1 MERIVH
7 ANGVDLCVEEFGE
20 PGDPAVLLIGGAAA
34 SMDWWEDGFCERLA
48 AGGRHVIRYDP
59 RDTGR
64 STASPAGAPN
74 YTGDDLTADVLAL
87 LDALGVARAHLVGL
101 SMGGGIAQE
110 IALDQPGRVASLTL
124 LSTSPVGPGGP
135 DRPDLPPPTPV
146 MRAHFSDP
154 TPEPDW
160 ADRAAVIDYYVADLH
175 HFAGGYGVDEPRM
188 RALVARAYDRTTDFA
203 ASATNHWILED
214 GGAQRDR
221 LGTITAPTLVL
232 HGTDDPLFPLPHG
245 EALAREIPGARF
257 VALEK
262 VGHEYPPAPTWD
274 LVVGEILRH
283 TA

>member
-1 MERIVH
+1 MEEIVRV
-7 ANGVDLCVEEFGE
+7 NGVDLCVEEFGD
-20 PGDPAVLLIGGAAA
+20 PGDPAVLLIGGAAS
-34 SMDWWEDGFCERLA
+34 SMDWWEDAFCARIA
-48 AGGRHVIRYDP
+48 AGGRRVIRFDP

-64 STASPAGAPN
+64 STASPAGAPD
-74 YTGDDLTADVLAL
+74 YTCDVLTDDALAL

-110 IALDQPGRVASLTL
+110 IALDHPDRVASLTL
-124 LSTSPVGPGGP
+124 MSTSPIGPGGP
-135 DRPDLPPPTPV
+135 DRPDLPPPTPA

-188 RALVARAYDRTTDFA
+188 RGLVGRAYDRTTDFA

-214 GGAQRDR
+214 GGAVRDQV
-221 LGTITAPTLVL
+221 GAITAPTLVL
-232 HGTDDPLFPLPHG
+232 HGTDDPLFPFAHG
-245 EALAREIPGARF
+245 EALAREIPGARLLP
-257 VALEK
+257 LEK
-262 VGHEYPPAPTWD
+262 VGHEFPPPPAWD
-274 LVVGEILRH
+274 VVVDAILRH